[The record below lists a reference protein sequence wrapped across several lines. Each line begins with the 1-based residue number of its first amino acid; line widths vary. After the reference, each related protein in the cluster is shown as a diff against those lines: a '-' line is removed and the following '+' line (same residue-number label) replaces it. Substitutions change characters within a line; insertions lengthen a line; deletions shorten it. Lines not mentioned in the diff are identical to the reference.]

1 MDVSYIKKIV
11 EEVFSKSG
19 YKVDK
24 FTLFCPSSLDVR
36 INKIDDGISF
46 DFTKVMP
53 SVRTKKL
60 FIPITAYVEGIFLGK
75 LGGTIKLKYFP
86 DFEFKY
92 SGFEQ
97 NNFGSAHHVDLSDIK
112 SCIAREYP
120 DKQRRKI
127 ANLALQYANEW
138 ATIVSHNGVD
148 FSRYDKK
155 NKKLLA
161 ENCQKF
167 VHENIVNSKEIEAKS
182 AILTFILVYLILPSV
197 ISWVVKKFLDSFFK

>member
-24 FTLFCPSSLDVR
+24 FTLFCPSILDVR

-60 FIPITAYVEGIFLGK
+60 LIPITAYVEGIFLGK

-86 DFEFKY
+86 DFEFNY

>member
-24 FTLFCPSSLDVR
+24 FTLFCPSILDVR

-60 FIPITAYVEGIFLGK
+60 LIPITAYVEGIFLGK